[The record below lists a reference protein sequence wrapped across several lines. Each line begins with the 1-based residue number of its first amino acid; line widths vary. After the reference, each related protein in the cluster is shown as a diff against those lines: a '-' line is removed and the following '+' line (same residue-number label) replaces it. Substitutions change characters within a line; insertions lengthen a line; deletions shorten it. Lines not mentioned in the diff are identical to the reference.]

1 VAKRHRNALNQVLG
15 LDFERWPSD
24 ATFLYLYLYQCA
36 DA

>member
-24 ATFLYLYLYQCA
+24 ATFLDLYLYRCA
-36 DA
+36 EA